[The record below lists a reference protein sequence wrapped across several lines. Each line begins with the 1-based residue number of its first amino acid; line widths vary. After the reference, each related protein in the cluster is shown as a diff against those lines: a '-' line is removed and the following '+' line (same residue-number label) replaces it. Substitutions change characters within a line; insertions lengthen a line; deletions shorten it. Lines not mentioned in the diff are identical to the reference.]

1 MITTVTEALLAI
13 EKIDAKPTLR
23 PRDVVERGRIYA
35 ALEQVR
41 QYTSWTALI
50 RHYDSHG
57 NVTMR
62 GQESRSLAEWIDTR
76 MSPLA
81 KRLAGLA

>member
-1 MITTVTEALLAI
+1 MITTIQQAHAAIAAI
-13 EKIDAKPTLR
+13 EKKPTLR
-23 PRDVVERGRIYA
+23 HEDVAQQSRIIA
-35 ALEQVR
+35 ALEEVR

-57 NVTMR
+57 NVMMR